1 MTINRKFYLLTS
13 ISVEHNFVRFHS
25 LKKKKK
31 EHNHQQYWTA
41 SQNLYSNLK
50 VFFLRLLDSA
60 NTLLSLDN
68 IRDREVLLVLS
79 SCSYGYVVVAKQ
91 NVYPSLHVP
100 FLKKE
105 NKLSSG
111 LCYRQLKKMHFI

>member
-31 EHNHQQYWTA
+31 KEHNHRQYWTA
-41 SQNLYSNLK
+41 SQNRYSNLN

-60 NTLLSLDN
+60 NALLSLDN
-68 IRDREVLLVLS
+68 IRDFQ
-79 SCSYGYVVVAKQ
+79 VAAM
-91 NVYPSLHVP
+91 VTL
-100 FLKKE
+100 
-105 NKLSSG
+105 
-111 LCYRQLKKMHFI
+111 